1 MQIHV
6 LHMHIYL
13 GSDVMIDLFF
23 MFIFFSYFPIMN
35 IHLSGKV
42 LVAAAK
48 KFTQIN
54 VYWNE
59 IVHAILNFK
68 W

>member
-54 VYWNE
+54 VY
-59 IVHAILNFK
+59 
-68 W
+68 